1 MNHFKIKN
9 TMKKILFGALAI
21 TIISCNNSKPV
32 DYTLFTGTIK
42 NANSESLAII
52 NSSNEVIRE
61 IKVSD
66 TGSFSDT
73 IFNANGYYSF
83 NDGKEVSSMYL
94 KNGYNVNLNMDAKQF
109 DESIVYTGNGSD
121 VNNFLAQKSLIKEK
135 TGIEPEL
142 YSLKEADYLN
152 KMNAQKETLEKSL
165 EGLDADFIKK
175 EKLIL
180 KYDHITHLMRYENA
194 HRFFSKNSDFKVS
207 DSFPDVLKGF
217 DFNNEEHYKS
227 SASYKGIVSYNF
239 NTVATEN
246 SKKEKISFETAALKL
261 VKENKSEII
270 KNDMLRVLSYQLM
283 ALNANSEELYNGIVE
298 LTTDE
303 GLKDQVTKQFN
314 IIKKLAK
321 GKTSPVFENYEN
333 NAGGTTSLADLKGKY
348 VYIDLWATWC
358 GPCKAEIPSL
368 KKIEKQYHGKNIQF
382 VSLSIDVKQAHGA
395 WKQMIIDK
403 ELGGI
408 QLIADNDWKSK
419 FVRDYGIQGI
429 PHFILIDPAGNIVN
443 SNAPRPSD
451 KKLTEL
457 FNELKI

>member
-1 MNHFKIKN
+1 MEK
-9 TMKKILFGALAI
+9 L
-21 TIISCNNSKPV
+21 P
-32 DYTLFTGTIK
+32 
-42 NANSESLAII
+42 
-52 NSSNEVIRE
+52 
-61 IKVSD
+61 
-66 TGSFSDT
+66 
-73 IFNANGYYSF
+73 
-83 NDGKEVSSMYL
+83 
-94 KNGYNVNLNMDAKQF
+94 
-109 DESIVYTGNGSD
+109 ESIQNKIGNIT
-121 VNNFLAQKSLIKEK
+121 QKSLIKEK

-348 VYIDLWATWC
+348 VYIDVWATWC

-368 KKIEKQYHGKNIQF
+368 KKIEKKYHDKNIEF

-408 QLIADNDWKSK
+408 QLMSDNDWKSK
-419 FVRDYGIQGI
+419 FVTDYGIQGI
-429 PHFILIDPAGNIVN
+429 PRFILIDPAGNIVN
-443 SNAPRPSD
+443 SDAPRPSD
-451 KKLTEL
+451 TKLVDL